1 MELVKLK
8 DLAEGSG
15 FEHIKT
21 ISHQM
26 KVFCPF
32 EAVGMV
38 RQEIRHTNFLAYILD
53 PNRPHGFGTLFL
65 EAFITLLTNEAIPKS
80 RMLRARVQRELMNID
95 LLIEIPPEDSGKGL
109 VIAVEVKIDAGERR
123 DQLRDYERRVQ
134 KRWPQSAA
142 FFGFL
147 TTDGRQ
153 GATSSGKFWRPIRWT
168 DLIGV
173 LDRALELEKLG
184 ASTPGLE
191 MYTSYGCMMRRHGMV
206 DKISSTPLDDAVAA
220 LWSQHREA
228 LEYIFENR
236 PDPISGLMRRI
247 RKNMDEM
254 AKLLGAA
261 LGITAKP
268 ASSTATYLR
277 FSFPELEARYPDLC
291 KGRKQWAGDSASI
304 ILLEIY
310 RTEYGITAAIVVG
323 PADGAPEL
331 RRRLI
336 EAMNL
341 TDGGRRPSGSS
352 GWSHNWLTTL
362 GEIALI
368 EAAVSEESLMQ
379 HFSNQIAET
388 LHIVMHHDLPA
399 LLDQAI
405 SHRNS

>member
-1 MELVKLK
+1 MQLSKLR
-8 DLAEGSG
+8 DLSEGSG
-15 FEHIKT
+15 CEHIKT
-21 ISHQM
+21 VSHQM

-65 EAFITLLTNEAIPKS
+65 EAFIALLTDETISKS
-80 RMLRARVQRELMNID
+80 RMLSARVQREFLNID

-109 VIAVEVKIDAGERR
+109 VIAVEAKIDAGERS
-123 DQLRDYERRVQ
+123 DQLSDYERRVQ
-134 KRWPQSAA
+134 GRWPQSVA

-153 GATSSGKFWRPIRWT
+153 GTTSSEKIWRPIRWT

-191 MYTSYGCMMRRHGMV
+191 MYRSYGCMMRRHGMV

-236 PDPISGLMRRI
+236 PDPISGLMRLI

-254 AKLLGAA
+254 ARLLSAA
-261 LGITAKP
+261 LGIAAKP

-277 FSFPELEARYPDLC
+277 FSFPELEACYPDLC

-310 RTEYGITAAIVVG
+310 RTEYGITAAVVVG
-323 PADGAPEL
+323 PADGAPEF
-331 RRRLI
+331 RKRLI
-336 EAMNL
+336 EAMNR

-352 GWSHNWLTTL
+352 GWSHNWQTTL
-362 GEIALI
+362 GEVALI
-368 EAAVSEESLMQ
+368 EAETLEESLMR
-379 HFSNQIAET
+379 HFSNQISET
-388 LHIVMHHDLPA
+388 LHEVVHRELPA

-405 SHRNS
+405 S